1 MLEFRFYKKNLSCG
15 RNLSCFVSLYL
26 SISCLM
32 LVAYNKTNVP
42 CLFCLILKLFTL
54 SNIIFNSASRRNI
67 NYLGGIISDIKQK
80 VMECLLILP

>member
-32 LVAYNKTNVP
+32 LVAYNKTNIP

-54 SNIIFNSASRRNI
+54 SNIIFNSASRQQNGMEHVLNI
-67 NYLGGIISDIKQK
+67 IFIIAGLIKYS
-80 VMECLLILP
+80 